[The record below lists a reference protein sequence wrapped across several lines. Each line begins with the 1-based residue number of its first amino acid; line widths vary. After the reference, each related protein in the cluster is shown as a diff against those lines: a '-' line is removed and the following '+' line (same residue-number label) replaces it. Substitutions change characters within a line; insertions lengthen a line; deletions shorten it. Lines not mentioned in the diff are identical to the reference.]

1 MKPITFI
8 LLCAAATAVCADQ
21 PLTLA
26 EALKSA
32 QNRPSLA
39 AARLKVGAAQQSTKA
54 QSSLPPLSV
63 GAGLSSHPDLGATD
77 EDLYLR
83 QPLDLFGRSSAGRAL
98 GRIKESK
105 AEVEF
110 KTIQLQVQ
118 TEVLTRF
125 FEASSAEESARVA
138 GEVTGLA
145 EKVLAATTRRF
156 EEGRVPEIQ
165 VLRAKM
171 ELDRAR
177 QQARLLSAQKAS
189 AFKLLAAAIGID
201 QAPASLESA
210 ELPLAA
216 PADLDG
222 RPDLRLAQLDA
233 DEVRAEAKAAK
244 SALMPELDLY
254 GLKSGWSSTDARFGA
269 RIQLTWNLW
278 DSGRSRSE
286 AKALTLK
293 EAALKAERADL
304 LKQAKAEVE
313 SLNLE
318 IKAAEDQLAAYRL
331 LIDQARVLVEK
342 SQKGFNEGVGT
353 LLEVLESTRSLR
365 EVEQESIAVRLRLK
379 LLKAAALLATGTLLE
394 TKQ

>member
-1 MKPITFI
+1 LKPIPF
-8 LLCAAATAVCADQ
+8 LLLFAAATAAHADQ
-21 PLTLA
+21 PLSLSQ
-26 EALKSA
+26 ALKTA
-32 QNRPSLA
+32 QNRPNLV
-39 AARLKVGAAQQSTKA
+39 AARLKVASAQQTGKA
-54 QSSLPPLSV
+54 LGTLPPLSV

-83 QPLDLFGRSSAGRAL
+83 QPLDLFGRSSSGRAL
-98 GRIKESK
+98 GRIRQSK
-105 AEVEF
+105 AEVEV
-110 KTIQLQVQ
+110 KTLQLQVQ

-125 FEASSAEESARVA
+125 FEAASAEESAKVA
-138 GEVTGLA
+138 GDVSVLA

-171 ELDRAR
+171 DLDRAR
-177 QQARLLSAQKAS
+177 QQEKLLLAQKAS

-201 QAPASLESA
+201 QTPTSLEAA
-210 ELPLAA
+210 ELNAT
-216 PADLDG
+216 ADVDLEA
-222 RPDLRLAQLDA
+222 RPDLKLAQLDA
-233 DEVRAEAKAAK
+233 DEVRAEAKSAK
-244 SALMPELDLY
+244 SALMPDLDLY
-254 GLKSGWSSTDARFGA
+254 GLKSGWSSTDTRFGA
-269 RIQLTWNLW
+269 RLQLSWNLW

-286 AKALTLK
+286 AKAFSLK
-293 EAALKAERADL
+293 AAALKAEREDL
-304 LKQAKAEVE
+304 LIRARAEVE

-318 IKAAEDQLAAYRL
+318 IKAAEEQLAAYRL
-331 LIDQARVLVEK
+331 LIDQAKVLVEK

-379 LLKAAALLATGTLLE
+379 LLKAASLQATGTLLE